1 MYREAKG
8 EVKLNPPPV
17 SQSMSTIY
25 QDGDEEDWELEA
37 AHESYD
43 PQKKCLK
50 SNVLRKIQ
58 GATPSQRYYEA
69 RIT

>member
-17 SQSMSTIY
+17 SQSMSNAIS
-25 QDGDEEDWELEA
+25 QDGEEENWELEVA
-37 AHESYD
+37 TESYD
-43 PQKKCLK
+43 PQKKCMK

-58 GATPSQRYYEA
+58 GATPSQR
-69 RIT
+69 